1 MRWPMLTEM
10 SVAKPWMEESPAP
23 LMSQISGSV
32 PGLEFS
38 HATLLPVGPHGSAAL
53 AAVGPPRSAGPT
65 SALSAATS
73 ASTTTFT
80 IHARPRPCS
89 LFPALLAISTPPSR
103 RDTRRA
109 TVLILLA
116 RHPERAVRG
125 SISPIW
131 NTASELGHARRHS
144 GHDSGRCDLRAPRPL
159 ARDPHPADV
168 QRRRVGDLGDR
179 AARGRHQVAGLEAV
193 GVAGDAQ
200 VAQRE
205 LQRDRQLVVVD
216 VLTVHRAAG
225 HQ

>member
-73 ASTTTFT
+73 ARTTTFN

-89 LFPALLAISTPPSR
+89 LFPAVLAISTPPS
-103 RDTRRA
+103 T
-109 TVLILLA
+109 A
-116 RHPERAVRG
+116 RHDAPGPDPVG
-125 SISPIW
+125 
-131 NTASELGHARRHS
+131 T
-144 GHDSGRCDLRAPRPL
+144 APRAGSERVDIPHLEYGFRARPRRSRLRSRLRPL
-159 ARDPHPADV
+159 
-168 QRRRVGDLGDR
+168 
-179 AARGRHQVAGLEAV
+179 
-193 GVAGDAQ
+193 
-200 VAQRE
+200 
-205 LQRDRQLVVVD
+205 
-216 VLTVHRAAG
+216 
-225 HQ
+225 